1 MKKGAPKG
9 SDTTIDDM
17 LHFVRQLMYD
27 YVNINK
33 SEMSG
38 EEKDNDDEINDDNN
52 GSGSGKDDSSDSDVE
67 APDTYIFTG
76 YMAFVVWGPFAKPN
90 ERLLLFVTQDAPKNM
105 ALGRA
110 AKRKAE
116 SELNQSER
124 ASNLVNNI
132 GFSTDQRIIIEGL
145 YLQKKIQQQNSV
157 ES

>member
-1 MKKGAPKG
+1 MKKGAPKE

-52 GSGSGKDDSSDSDVE
+52 GSGSGKDDSSDNDFE
-67 APDTYIFTG
+67 APDTCIFPD
-76 YMAFVVWGPFAKPN
+76 YMVFVAWGPFAKPN
-90 ERLLLFVTQDAPKNM
+90 ERHLIFVTQDAPKNM

-124 ASNLVNNI
+124 VSDSVNNR
-132 GFSTDQRIIIEGL
+132 GFSTDQQISIEGL
-145 YLQKKIQQQNSV
+145 YLQKNIQQ
-157 ES
+157 